1 VKNGTVISVFGEEI
15 EIVASSASTNY
26 AFVIG
31 VQTSPPG
38 GGPPPHRHLGE
49 DEVFTVIEGEFELF
63 DGTSWKPF
71 HRGEVRYSLRGTYHG
86 FRNVGESKGAMMFT
100 TNGGGLDEYFAE
112 ISPLELPRDMERL
125 QEISRFY
132 RYEYL
137 SLNSRP
143 EEETNREKSY
153 ERLPERS

>member
-1 VKNGTVISVFGEEI
+1 VKNGTVIPVFGEAI

-49 DEVFTVIEGEFELF
+49 DEMFTVIDGEYQFF
-63 DGTSWKPF
+63 DGTAWTAF
-71 HRGEVRYSLRGTYHG
+71 GRGETRYSLRGNFHG
-86 FRNVGESKGAMMFT
+86 FRNVGKTEGRLLFM

-112 ISPLELPRDMERL
+112 ISRLKLPQDMERL
-125 QEISRFY
+125 NEISRFY

-137 SLNSRP
+137 PSGG
-143 EEETNREKSY
+143 
-153 ERLPERS
+153 

>member
-1 VKNGTVISVFGEEI
+1 MKNGTVIPVFGEAI

-49 DEVFTVIEGEFELF
+49 DEMFTVIDGEYEFF
-63 DGTSWKPF
+63 DGTAWTMF
-71 HRGEVRYSLRGTYHG
+71 RRGEVRYSLHGNYHG
-86 FRNVGESKGAMMFT
+86 FRNIGN
-100 TNGGGLDEYFAE
+100 TNGRLLFMTNGAGLDEYFAE
-112 ISPLELPRDMERL
+112 ISPLKLPQDKERL
-125 QEISRFY
+125 NEISRFY

-137 SLNSRP
+137 QSGS
-143 EEETNREKSY
+143 
-153 ERLPERS
+153 

>member
-1 VKNGTVISVFGEEI
+1 MKNGTVIPVFGEAI
-15 EIVASSASTNY
+15 EIVASSTSTHY

-49 DEVFTVIEGEFELF
+49 DEVFTVFEGEFEFF

-86 FRNVGESKGAMMFT
+86 FRNVGQTNGIMMFT

-112 ISPLELPRDMERL
+112 ISSLVLPKDMERL

-137 SLNSRP
+137 SPSSRP
-143 EEETNREKSY
+143 DEKPG
-153 ERLPERS
+153 EIL